1 MTANIDAYFTL
12 DVKKELNNC
21 LQILSSFSLHK
32 YCGHDISMS
41 DFQFME
47 KMGFWAMV
55 IKTEVANILFT
66 NVNFVKYRCFLELN
80 I

>member
-1 MTANIDAYFTL
+1 
-12 DVKKELNNC
+12 
-21 LQILSSFSLHK
+21 
-32 YCGHDISMS
+32 MS

-55 IKTEVANILFT
+55 IKTEVENILFT
-66 NVNFVKYRCFLELN
+66 NVNFVRYRCFLELN